1 MSITNDL
8 RFECVHCGN
17 CCTDLN
23 TLVNT
28 TYIDILRIRDGLNL
42 TEDEVIEILGFYIF
56 DKKLTSKEIAKM
68 VVLPIETERGLAFT
82 GLKKKANGHCYF
94 FNNEKKR
101 CSIYEARPNFCRTFP
116 FTFKLPID
124 KENSNKKS
132 IQVFFTEKGLEYCKG
147 IGKESPIID
156 IDEWVDL
163 GQKVIEDLTMNT
175 VLIKK
180 WNESVKKGAIVPS
193 VRNFVLTIFSLK

>member
-1 MSITNDL
+1 MSNTNDL
-8 RFECVHCGN
+8 RFKCVHCGS
-17 CCTDLN
+17 CCIDLN

-28 TYIDILRIRDGLNL
+28 TYIDILRIRDGLKL

-56 DKKLTSKEIAKM
+56 DKKLTTKEIAKM
-68 VVLPIETERGLAFT
+68 VVPPIETERGLAFI
-82 GLKKKANGHCYF
+82 GLKKNSKGHCYF

-101 CSIYEARPNFCRTFP
+101 CSIYEVRPNFCRTFP
-116 FTFKLPID
+116 FTFRLIID

-147 IGKESPIID
+147 IGKESPIIA

-163 GQKVIEDLTMNT
+163 GQKVIQDLTMNT

-193 VRNFVLTIFSLK
+193 VRNFVLTIFNLK

>member
-1 MSITNDL
+1 MSTANEL
-8 RFECVHCGN
+8 RFKCVHCGS

-28 TYIDILRIRDGLNL
+28 TYNDILRIRDGLNL

-56 DKKLTSKEIAKM
+56 DKKFTAKEIAKM
-68 VVLPIETERGLAFT
+68 VVPPIETERGLAFT
-82 GLKKKANGHCYF
+82 GLKKKSNGHCYF
-94 FNNEKKR
+94 FNDENKR
-101 CSIYEARPNFCRTFP
+101 CSIYEVRPNFCRTFP
-116 FTFKLPID
+116 FTFKLNID
-124 KENSNKKS
+124 KKNSNKKS
-132 IQVFFTEKGLEYCKG
+132 IQIFFTEKGLEYCKG
-147 IGKESPIID
+147 IGKGSPIID

-163 GQKVIEDLTMNT
+163 GQKVIQDLTMNT